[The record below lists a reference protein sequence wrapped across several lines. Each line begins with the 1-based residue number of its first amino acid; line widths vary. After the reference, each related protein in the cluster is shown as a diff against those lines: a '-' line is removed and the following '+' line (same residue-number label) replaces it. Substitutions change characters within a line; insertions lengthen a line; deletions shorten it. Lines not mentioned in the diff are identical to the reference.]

1 MTQSS
6 LITTFLAVLLGVT
19 LLTTPFQPY
28 LIFIVMN
35 GLVITNSVV
44 LYANLRPSCSGVD
57 RILGLA
63 VLCLSQVTVTQLYPG
78 LMGYATRPVVFGA
91 QIGCLTLTL
100 ILIRLGWLRYPSG
113 QSLKQDG
120 LETLRSIGAILTETR
135 SVRMAFTL
143 AATVFVFVFSVSA
156 LNPPISIDSIF
167 FHMMRPVEWLQT
179 GSIPPR
185 LMTSYSYPHGIGL
198 LTLWLLF
205 PFHHDFVARLSQT
218 PIILLGGVAVYG
230 ICRRLDIARPLAAV
244 AALTV
249 LTTPIYLTNGIA
261 LTDPD
266 TLMAGTLLM
275 AVYFAVSLARA
286 YHPGTVVLL
295 GLSLGLLLGSKYNA
309 VYYGPPLVLL
319 VLYGWAR
326 GLKEQRH
333 GPYLTF
339 IRHGVFLLC
348 LPLIVGGAS
357 YLYDLYMDGTLY
369 PFKNI
374 AAGLPVFRQ
383 TFQLSTFFFSANSVK
398 EVGLVGILGC
408 TAVIGFIRQ
417 MVRGEWKTLILPAF
431 LALPLLS
438 SLLAYVLFGYYEGA
452 QAYRH
457 LLGTMALF
465 VVLLAW
471 AVSQFGDDVR
481 PYGIWGGVGLIGIA
495 TVLGYNRQWPLHLPH
510 TDLAAAALSLTA
522 GLVIW
527 ALLAYRGRTGR
538 LPGFF
543 HTAWASTPV
552 LLFSIW
558 LGLWAVL
565 GWQWLYRDLRYARWT
580 PFYGFG
586 TGWDAVANLTAD
598 AGARIAFNVGPYPL
612 YGYDLQNRLFPL
624 APPMTY
630 DDTSE
635 DRVRG
640 LMDWQKTL
648 RERQIDYVY
657 VFALGWRPPGIVNN
671 LTPEELRR
679 RPASGAVHLSENERF
694 DVLTEWMTTH
704 PEVFSLRFL
713 SGREAVFALNHALP
727 PEAEPPYER

>member
-1 MTQSS
+1 MTQSR
-6 LITTFLAVLLGVT
+6 LLTTLLAVLLGVT
-19 LLTTPFQPY
+19 LFTPPLQPY

-35 GLVITNSVV
+35 GLVITNAVI
-44 LYANLRPSCSGVD
+44 LYANLSPSRSSVD
-57 RILGLA
+57 RLLGIA
-63 VLCLSQVTVTQLYPG
+63 VLCLSQITVTQLYPG
-78 LMGYATRPVVFGA
+78 LMGHATLPVVFGF
-91 QIGCLTLTL
+91 QIGCLALTFV
-100 ILIRLGWLRYPSG
+100 LIRAGWLRCPSG
-113 QSLKQDG
+113 QSLKQAG
-120 LETLRSIGAILTETR
+120 LETAQSTGHALTETR
-135 SVRMAFTL
+135 SVRIAFTL

-218 PIILLGGVAVYG
+218 PIILLGCLAVYG
-230 ICRRLDIARPLAAV
+230 ICRKLDIPRPLATV
-244 AALTV
+244 AALAV
-249 LTTPIYLTNGIA
+249 LTTPIYLANGIA

-266 TLMAGTLLM
+266 TLMAGTLLL
-275 AVYFAVSLARA
+275 AAYFAVSLARA

-319 VLYGWAR
+319 VLYGWAK

-333 GPYLTF
+333 GAYPTF
-339 IRHGVFLLC
+339 IRHGTFLVC
-348 LPLIVGGAS
+348 MPLIIGGVS

-369 PFKNI
+369 PFKNRT
-374 AAGLPVFRQ
+374 AGQPVFRQ
-383 TFQLSTFFFSANSVK
+383 TFQLSKFLLSASSLK
-398 EVGLVGILGC
+398 EVGLVGVLGC
-408 TAVIGFIRQ
+408 AAVIGFIRQ
-417 MVRGEWKTLILPAF
+417 MVRGEWKTLILPTL
-431 LALPLLS
+431 LALPVLS

-471 AVSQFGDDVR
+471 AVSQFGDAVR

-495 TVLGYNRQWPLHLPH
+495 AVLGYNRQWPLHLPH
-510 TDLAAAALSLTA
+510 TDLAAAALSLIA

-527 ALLAYRGRTGR
+527 ALATYRGRTGR

-543 HTAWASTPV
+543 RSTWTSTPV

-598 AGARIAFNVGPYPL
+598 KGARIAFNVGPYPL

-630 DDTSE
+630 DDTPE
-635 DRVRG
+635 DRLGR
-640 LMDWQKTL
+640 LTDWQTTL
-648 RERQIDYVY
+648 GERHIDYVY
-657 VFALGWRPPGIVNN
+657 VFALGWRPPGIVNS

-679 RPASGAVHLSENERF
+679 RPAPVAIHLSESERF
-694 DVLTEWMTTH
+694 DVLTEWMKTH
-704 PEVFSLRFL
+704 PNFFSPRFI
-713 SGREAVFALNHALP
+713 SGREAVFALNQPRPTETGATH
-727 PEAEPPYER
+727 ER